1 MSIGGGSHGSR
12 AYGPSPT
19 WDRLFGEISRGFDL
33 VGLRPARLRIVSTVV
48 GRAAT
53 LLWREMQGH
62 SKTFRWTSYVG
73 VAVLKK
79 AIVLP
84 TSFELVV
91 RAHRY
96 RFRNRACASSSQ
108 THRVICA
115 QRTAFIQDTL
125 WSPRR
130 RPTCEIGNPPIFPDR
145 YTAQALSYR
154 GPEFPGQHPALSKE
168 NVSPRSRN
176 NPNCFGY
183 ELPAGIRTCW
193 QIPY

>member
-12 AYGPSPT
+12 AYGSSPT

-53 LLWREMQGH
+53 LLWREMQGR
-62 SKTFRWTSYVG
+62 SKTFRRISYVG

-84 TSFELVV
+84 TSFELIV

-108 THRVICA
+108 MHRVICA

-130 RPTCEIGNPPIFPDR
+130 QPTCEIGNPPIFHRPIYCPSLIKSR
-145 YTAQALSYR
+145 TRVTRTTSRSLKGKCLSSQPQQPKLLR
-154 GPEFPGQHPALSKE
+154 
-168 NVSPRSRN
+168 
-176 NPNCFGY
+176 
-183 ELPAGIRTCW
+183 I
-193 QIPY
+193 